1 MLNFCLNS
9 LGKGNMD
16 AGKTSTSSES
26 KDFGKALCIITGA
39 SKGFGRCLAE
49 EISALL
55 KPGSVLIL
63 VARSGEK
70 LQDLKEGL
78 SSDRPGLVI
87 RCVVADLGQKDG
99 VESVTKEARET
110 PSSDISSIF
119 LFNNA
124 GEKCVN
130 RKLYRLLV

>member
-1 MLNFCLNS
+1 MEA
-9 LGKGNMD
+9 GN
-16 AGKTSTSSES
+16 TSTVASSET

-49 EISALL
+49 EISSLL

-63 VARSGEK
+63 VARSAER
-70 LQDLKEGL
+70 LLELRDIL
-78 SSDRPGLVI
+78 SSKRAGQVI

-99 VESVTKEARET
+99 VERVIREARQT
-110 PSSDISSIF
+110 PSCDISSLF

-124 GEKCVN
+124 GE
-130 RKLYRLLV
+130 